1 MKMNK
6 LNEFELEELSSLIE
20 EEALH
25 LRNSLEAKKEAEIF
39 NIYAKEY
46 FNNNDLKRAIE
57 FDKERRMAWK
67 EYRAEEEKADNIRKK
82 INSLLYM

>member
-20 EEALH
+20 EETLH
-25 LRNSLEAKKEAEIF
+25 LRNSLEAKKESEIF

>member
-25 LRNSLEAKKEAEIF
+25 LSNSLEAKKEAEIF

-57 FDKERRMAWK
+57 FDKERKMAWQ